1 MRGPATLAP
10 MSEHP
15 EPLAPEDLAPEDLA
29 PAPPVARPAA
39 GPTRDGRPAFRL
51 LLAPGVVPASWV
63 RTWRE
68 RVADVPL
75 ELVPTTD
82 ADAGPALAA
91 GRADAALLRL
101 PVDRDAL
108 SAIPLY
114 VETTVVVLPKD
125 HVLTTLDEVT
135 PADLAEET
143 LLVPGDDVLRWADPP
158 GERSAL
164 PAPATTEEAVALVAS
179 GVGLLAVP
187 QSLARLH
194 HRRDLTYRTLVDAPT
209 VQAALAWP
217 LERDGDPLVEEMIG
231 IVRGRTANS
240 SRGRGTAAAEA
251 PKTPERATGKGPAGS
266 GRGATPARGR
276 GGRPSY
282 GAGGGRGRARG
293 GRGR

>member
-1 MRGPATLAP
+1 
-10 MSEHP
+10 MSPHP
-15 EPLAPEDLAPEDLA
+15 YELAPEGLAPEDLA
-29 PAPPVARPAA
+29 PAPPEPRPAA
-39 GPTRDGRPAFRL
+39 EPTRDGRPAFRL
-51 LLAPGVVPASWV
+51 LIAPGVVPASWV

-68 RVADVPL
+68 RVTDVAL

-82 ADAGPALAA
+82 ADAGPALAG

-101 PVDRDAL
+101 PVDRDAV

-135 PADLAEET
+135 PADLADET
-143 LLVPGDDVLRWADPP
+143 LLVPADDVLRWTDPP

-209 VQAALAWP
+209 AQAALAWP
-217 LERDGDPLVEEMIG
+217 LASDGDPLVEEMIG

-240 SRGRGTAAAEA
+240 SRGRGTAAPET
-251 PKTPERATGKGPAGS
+251 PKAPERTPNKGPATSG
-266 GRGATPARGR
+266 GRGPAAARGR
-276 GGRPSY
+276 GGRPSF
-282 GAGGGRGRARG
+282 GSGGGRGRSRG

>member
-1 MRGPATLAP
+1 
-10 MSEHP
+10 MSQHP

-29 PAPPVARPAA
+29 PAPPVPQPAA
-39 GPTRDGRPAFRL
+39 EPSRDARPAFRL
-51 LLAPGVVPASWV
+51 LLVPGVVPSSWV

-68 RVADVPL
+68 RVTDVPL
-75 ELVPTTD
+75 ELVPSTD

-135 PADLAEET
+135 PADLADET
-143 LLVPGDDVLRWADPP
+143 LLVAADDVLHWTDPP

-164 PAPATTEEAVALVAS
+164 PTPATTEEAVALVAS

-187 QSLARLH
+187 QSVARLH

-217 LERDGDPLVEEMIG
+217 SASDGDPLVEEMIG
-231 IVRGRTANS
+231 IVRGRTTNS
-240 SRGRGTAAAEA
+240 SRGRGTAAPEA
-251 PKTPERATGKGPAGS
+251 PKDPKTAKAATSKGPASS
-266 GRGATPARGR
+266 GRGAPAARGR
-276 GGRPSY
+276 GGRPSF
-282 GAGGGRGRARG
+282 GSGGGRGRSRG